1 MKAMKLT
8 TALARL
14 LALFALVGVLIAPVS
29 VVAAEAT
36 MANVSRAAV
45 IAMGQMAGMNGDMSC
60 CPDEATAKRACE
72 NCCPF
77 IAICSTAAHLALP
90 RVDWISVVHSR
101 TGHVY
106 GAQRVV
112 PMSSLAA
119 EPLARPPKT

>member
-36 MANVSRAAV
+36 MANVSR
-45 IAMGQMAGMNGDMSC
+45 GQMAGMNGDMSC